1 MSDTEI
7 ETALSAFIVL
17 SAHLYLLLRK
27 NKKPRQRRWWMTT
40 HHKTRNQYD
49 GTRLLS
55 NLIQEPSGQ
64 FDNFC
69 RMSSIDFE
77 YLLQLIGPRIK
88 KQDTVF
94 RDSIPTKVRLA
105 VTLRF
110 LATGDSFKSLHYLFK
125 ISPQVISLIV
135 PEVCKALCEALRS
148 FVKMPQNEHEWLEI
162 AREFEIKWQFPHC
175 LGAIDGKHIK
185 IQSPINSGSE
195 FYNYKH
201 NFSIILLAVADS
213 DYNFLFAD
221 VGTHGRMSDG
231 GVFNDSMLYNKI
243 YGPDSF
249 FPQDAPL
256 PDRHL
261 PVPYVFVADG
271 AFALSK
277 RIMKPFP
284 GTPPVGSQNRKFNSR
299 LSRARVVIECAFG
312 IMTSVFGVLKTNI
325 LLQPEKASIITLT
338 CVVLH
343 NFLKKSQHS
352 YRMYMP
358 EGNIDNVLEEQQ
370 LRSLDQVPIRT
381 TENAREIRNE
391 YASYFYSH

>member
-1 MSDTEI
+1 
-7 ETALSAFIVL
+7 
-17 SAHLYLLLRK
+17 
-27 NKKPRQRRWWMTT
+27 
-40 HHKTRNQYD
+40 
-49 GTRLLS
+49 
-55 NLIQEPSGQ
+55 
-64 FDNFC
+64 
-69 RMSSIDFE
+69 
-77 YLLQLIGPRIK
+77 
-88 KQDTVF
+88 
-94 RDSIPTKVRLA
+94 
-105 VTLRF
+105 
-110 LATGDSFKSLHYLFK
+110 
-125 ISPQVISLIV
+125 
-135 PEVCKALCEALRS
+135 
-148 FVKMPQNEHEWLEI
+148 MPQSEQEWLEV
-162 AREFEIKWQFPHC
+162 ARGFETKWQFPHC
-175 LGAIDGKHIK
+175 LGAIDGKHVK

-231 GVFNDSMLYNKI
+231 GVFNDSILYNKI

-249 FPQDAPL
+249 FPDDTPL
-256 PDRHL
+256 PNRHL
-261 PVPYVFVADG
+261 PVPYVFVTDG

-284 GTPPVGSQNRKFNSR
+284 GTPANGSQDRKFNSR

-312 IMTSVFGVLKTNI
+312 IMTSVFGVLKTNM

-352 YRMYMP
+352 QRLYMP
-358 EGNIDNVLEEQQ
+358 DGNLNIILNEQH
-370 LRSLDQVPIRT
+370 LRSLDQFPIRT
-381 TENAREIRNE
+381 TENAREIRKE

>member
-1 MSDTEI
+1 
-7 ETALSAFIVL
+7 
-17 SAHLYLLLRK
+17 
-27 NKKPRQRRWWMTT
+27 
-40 HHKTRNQYD
+40 
-49 GTRLLS
+49 
-55 NLIQEPSGQ
+55 
-64 FDNFC
+64 
-69 RMSSIDFE
+69 
-77 YLLQLIGPRIK
+77 
-88 KQDTVF
+88 
-94 RDSIPTKVRLA
+94 
-105 VTLRF
+105 
-110 LATGDSFKSLHYLFK
+110 
-125 ISPQVISLIV
+125 
-135 PEVCKALCEALRS
+135 
-148 FVKMPQNEHEWLEI
+148 MPQNEHEWLEI

-243 YGPDSF
+243 YGTDSL

-256 PDRHL
+256 PDRNL
-261 PVPYVFVADG
+261 SVPYVFVADG

-312 IMTSVFGVLKTNI
+312 IMTSVFGVLKTNM

-343 NFLKKSQHS
+343 NFLKKSEHS
-352 YRMYMP
+352 HRMYMP
-358 EGNIDNVLEEQQ
+358 EGNIDNVLEMQQ
-370 LRSLDQVPIRT
+370 LRSLDQIPIRT

-391 YASYFYSH
+391 FASYFYSH